1 MNNAIMR
8 AQSYAVDIEHVMRKV
23 FKCERFGFSGIVNS
37 DFIRKN
43 PLAAILATCGYM
55 YALVDEQGKN
65 QIEAFI
71 NDTEFYWE
79 MSLDDLLSFES
90 SCKTVGIATIE
101 IEYDNGEEALI
112 DNIKKFETI
121 CTLISK

>member
-1 MNNAIMR
+1 
-8 AQSYAVDIEHVMRKV
+8 
-23 FKCERFGFSGIVNS
+23 
-37 DFIRKN
+37 
-43 PLAAILATCGYM
+43 
-55 YALVDEQGKN
+55 
-65 QIEAFI
+65 
-71 NDTEFYWE
+71 

-121 CTLISK
+121 CTLITK

>member
-1 MNNAIMR
+1 
-8 AQSYAVDIEHVMRKV
+8 
-23 FKCERFGFSGIVNS
+23 
-37 DFIRKN
+37 
-43 PLAAILATCGYM
+43 M

-90 SCKTVGIATIE
+90 SGKTVGIATIE
-101 IEYDNGEEALI
+101 IEYDTGEEALI

-121 CTLISK
+121 CTFITK

>member
-1 MNNAIMR
+1 MR

-23 FKCERFGFSGIVNS
+23 FECERFGFSGIVNS
-37 DFIRKN
+37 DFILKN
-43 PLAAILATCGYM
+43 TLSPIIETCWYK
-55 YALVDEQGKN
+55 YSLVNEQGKN

-101 IEYDNGEEALI
+101 IEYDNGEKALI
-112 DNIKKFETI
+112 DNNKKFETI
-121 CTLISK
+121 STLITK

>member
-1 MNNAIMR
+1 
-8 AQSYAVDIEHVMRKV
+8 
-23 FKCERFGFSGIVNS
+23 
-37 DFIRKN
+37 
-43 PLAAILATCGYM
+43 M

-121 CTLISK
+121 CTLITK

>member
-55 YALVDEQGKN
+55 YALVNEQGKN

-79 MSLDDLLSFES
+79 MSLDELLSFETS
-90 SCKTVGIATIE
+90 SKSIDKAE
-101 IEYDNGEEALI
+101 IVLDYENGEKALEDII
-112 DNIKKFETI
+112 DKFSHVCDLIK
-121 CTLISK
+121 